1 MIRMNS
7 IVLHLRHSLA
17 FATAIAIVISR
28 PTVTAILAQDSR
40 ATASEG
46 SDSLTQKTPTPAEQI
61 DAILK
66 NRDPEAARKV
76 LREALATKSIATQ
89 TDSDMV
95 QLLNLHQAIAF
106 GFYDKQE
113 NGEAVDEM
121 VMSFDRILDCDDTP
135 LKVSRLANIVETMN
149 LLGKRSGKDK
159 LIARKIDQAI
169 ECCRRL
175 EAEGVVEVQ
184 SVLCDLV
191 VMRVKAISREDKSLV
206 QDMLVKQLETI
217 KAINATDDATEPTI
231 IAQIRL
237 LAAADSLLD
246 GFDERTE
253 MEKLFASCREAFPA
267 SERILSEF
275 AKVEYEA
282 VRNLA
287 RSNPKEAALRLKSA
301 IEKLS
306 PLAEG
311 NDNLKSMVDRI
322 RGLDRRIQET
332 VKQQEMI
339 GKPAP
344 PLRFDAWTNTDKFE
358 VDDLKGKVVLYDFWA
373 VWCGPCIQTFP
384 HLISLRKD
392 FGDKGFEIVGITQ
405 YYNYEWNEKDR
416 QASRSQEEVDPEV
429 ERRAIAR
436 FLQSKGIQ
444 HPTVFVPP
452 NSTLWQEFAAG
463 AIPHAVLVDRDGNI
477 QMVKVGNVEGNANAL
492 REKIEELIAR

>member
-1 MIRMNS
+1 MNS
-7 IVLHLRHSLA
+7 TMLSRKYSLA
-17 FATAIAIVISR
+17 FATAIAILIWC
-28 PTVTAILAQDSR
+28 PTVPAILAQVSR
-40 ATASEG
+40 TTDSEG
-46 SDSLTQKTPTPAEQI
+46 SDERSQKTPNLEAQI
-61 DAILK
+61 DSLLK
-66 NRDPEAARKV
+66 NRNPESARKV
-76 LREALATKSIATQ
+76 LREALATKSIATK
-89 TDSDMV
+89 TESDMV
-95 QLLNLHQAIAF
+95 QLINLHQAIAF

-121 VMSFDRILDCDDTP
+121 VTSFDRVLACDDTP
-135 LKVSRLANIVETMN
+135 PKVSRLANIVETMN
-149 LLGKRSGKDK
+149 LLGKRSGKDQ

-184 SVLCDLV
+184 SALCDLV
-191 VMRVKAISREDKSLV
+191 VLRVKAISREDKSLV

-231 IAQIRL
+231 IAHIRL
-237 LAAADSLLD
+237 LAAAGSLLD

-253 MEKLFASCREAFPA
+253 MEKLFVFGRKAFSA
-267 SERILSEF
+267 SERILDEF

-287 RSNPKEAALRLKSA
+287 RSNPKESALRLKSA

-311 NDNLKSMVDRI
+311 NDNLKSMVERI

-339 GKPAP
+339 GKPIP
-344 PLRFDAWTNTDKFE
+344 PLRFDAWTNTDKFN

-373 VWCGPCIQTFP
+373 VWCGPCIATFP
-384 HLISLRKD
+384 HLSSWRKE

-444 HPTVFVPP
+444 HPTVFVSP
-452 NSTLWQEFAAG
+452 NSTLWHEFAVG
-463 AIPHAVLVDRDGNI
+463 AIPHAVLVDRNGNI
-477 QMVKVGNVEGNANAL
+477 QMVKVGNVEGNSNAL
-492 REKIEELIAR
+492 REKIEELIGE